1 MGKNIELEPSW
12 LAHLQA
18 EFNAPYMQQLRAFLQ
33 QEKQQGQV
41 VYPPGPLMFNALN
54 TTPFDAVKVVILGQ
68 DPYHGP
74 GQAHGLSFSVPD
86 GVPPPPSLVN
96 MFKEI
101 NTDIGLPIS
110 KNGNLTKW
118 ARQGVLLLNATLS
131 VRAGLAGSHQGRGWE
146 QFTDKIIDLLNKQR
160 EDLVFLLWGSYAQ
173 QKGKLIDTRRHLVLK
188 APHPSPL
195 SSHRGFFGCKHFSQA
210 NHWLQS
216 KGLPIID
223 WAV

>member
-1 MGKNIELEPSW
+1 MGKAIELEASW
-12 LAHLQA
+12 LMHLEA

-33 QEKQQGQV
+33 AEKKQGQV
-41 VYPPGPLMFNALN
+41 VFPPGPLMFNALN

-101 NTDIGLPIS
+101 NTDLGLPIS

-118 ARQGVLLLNATLS
+118 AQQGVLLLNATLS
-131 VRAGLAGSHQGRGWE
+131 VRSGLAGSHQGRGW
-146 QFTDKIIDLLNKQR
+146 
-160 EDLVFLLWGSYAQ
+160 
-173 QKGKLIDTRRHLVLK
+173 
-188 APHPSPL
+188 
-195 SSHRGFFGCKHFSQA
+195 
-210 NHWLQS
+210 
-216 KGLPIID
+216 
-223 WAV
+223 